1 MMRGALERANV
12 EPARVG
18 YINAHGT
25 STPLGDA
32 AETKAIK
39 DVFGDHAYKLAVS
52 STKSMM
58 GHTFGAAGAI
68 EAIMCVLAL
77 RDGILPPTINYREP
91 DPDCDLDYVPNTRA
105 ADAGRRRA
113 VERDGARRPQRLRAP
128 RPRGVKVQLVRN
140 ATLLLD
146 SSHGRILVDPM
157 LRAAG
162 TSPPI
167 ENTPNPKPN
176 PLVELPMPAE
186 DVLAGVDL
194 CIVTHLHRD
203 HFDDLVPLD
212 LPILTQPE
220 SADEL
225 RSRGHTNVT
234 THHPDIPMTR
244 GQHGTGEIGRALGPV
259 SGWVV
264 DGVYIAGDTILCDE
278 VREARER
285 YEPRATIVN
294 GGGARFLE
302 GDPIVMTAAEVAQL
316 DGTVV
321 VVHLEAINHCLE
333 PRSAYTGAIVPL
345 DGEVLDL

>member
-1 MMRGALERANV
+1 M
-12 EPARVG
+12 
-18 YINAHGT
+18 
-25 STPLGDA
+25 
-32 AETKAIK
+32 
-39 DVFGDHAYKLAVS
+39 
-52 STKSMM
+52 
-58 GHTFGAAGAI
+58 
-68 EAIMCVLAL
+68 
-77 RDGILPPTINYREP
+77 
-91 DPDCDLDYVPNTRA
+91 
-105 ADAGRRRA
+105 
-113 VERDGARRPQRLRAP
+113 
-128 RPRGVKVQLVRN
+128 KVQLVRN

-146 SSHGRILVDPM
+146 SSHGRLLVDPM

-167 ENTPNPKPN
+167 ENTPNPRPN

-186 DVLAGVDL
+186 EILDGVEL

-203 HFDDLVPLD
+203 HFDDLVPLN

-225 RSRGHTNVT
+225 RRRGHTHVT

-244 GQHGTGEIGRALGPV
+244 GHHGTGDIGRAMGAV

-278 VREARER
+278 VHEARER
-285 YEPRATIVN
+285 YRPRATIVN
-294 GGGARFLE
+294 AGGARFLD

-316 DGTVV
+316 EGTVA

-345 DGEVLDL
+345 DGEVIDL

>member
-1 MMRGALERANV
+1 M
-12 EPARVG
+12 
-18 YINAHGT
+18 
-25 STPLGDA
+25 
-32 AETKAIK
+32 
-39 DVFGDHAYKLAVS
+39 
-52 STKSMM
+52 
-58 GHTFGAAGAI
+58 
-68 EAIMCVLAL
+68 
-77 RDGILPPTINYREP
+77 
-91 DPDCDLDYVPNTRA
+91 
-105 ADAGRRRA
+105 
-113 VERDGARRPQRLRAP
+113 
-128 RPRGVKVQLVRN
+128 KVQLVRN

-146 SSHGRILVDPM
+146 SSQGRILVDPM

-176 PLVELPMPAE
+176 PLVELPMTPE
-186 DVLAGVDL
+186 EVLEGVDL

-234 THHPDIPMTR
+234 THHPEIPMTR
-244 GQHGTGEIGRALGPV
+244 GRHGTGEIGRALGRV
-259 SGWVV
+259 WGWVV
-264 DGVYIAGDTILCDE
+264 DGVYIAGDTILCD
-278 VREARER
+278 VVHEARAR